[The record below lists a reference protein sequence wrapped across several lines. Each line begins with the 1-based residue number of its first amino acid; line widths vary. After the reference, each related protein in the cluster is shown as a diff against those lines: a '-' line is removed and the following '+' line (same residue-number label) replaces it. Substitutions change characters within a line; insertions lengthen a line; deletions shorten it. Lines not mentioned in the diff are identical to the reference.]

1 MIDLSK
7 EKLELNYPCYWIYK
21 VIGYEEVEIKK
32 AVKEV
37 VERDEYKIKLSN
49 VSKKGKFQSFTLEV
63 LVHNEDDRKTLYELL
78 SNHEKIKTVL

>member
-7 EKLELNYPCYWIYK
+7 EKLELDYPCYWIYK
-21 VIGYEEVEIKK
+21 VIGYDEIEIKK

-49 VSKKGKFQSFTLEV
+49 ISISSLNNTTYVLLFGLFNFSSFVSLFILKQNL
-63 LVHNEDDRKTLYELL
+63 
-78 SNHEKIKTVL
+78 